1 MKRNL
6 LLILA
11 PALLLVFAYNAST
24 NTSGPGGGYSGAPG
38 ENTCNTSGCHN
49 GTLRTSGLKWS
60 KIRFVGAFSGN
71 GYIPDSTYTIT
82 ITYRESGRARYGF
95 QITCLTAA
103 NDPAGTF
110 TATNTRVQRATTSV
124 AGKTREYIQHTS
136 TGSSPVVSD
145 SVSWS
150 FSWKAPASNL
160 GTLKFYVSLNAANNN
175 GQSSGDS
182 IYTKSFTLAPS
193 TLLPVADATAD
204 VASSCT
210 GYKVQF
216 RGSGTNSPS
225 VYSWTFA
232 TGTPNNSS
240 SQNPS
245 VTYTS
250 AGTKLGILSVRNS
263 KGWSRPDTVRISV
276 LSSPS
281 AVIGGPNSVNIC
293 PGDSLRLTANTVAG
307 ATYFWPSLNRSAV
320 SVFVKDSGSYVVRV
334 TANNACTATSQPVKV
349 IWHPVSQAA
358 LSLSADSLCSSDVL
372 SLTASDVL
380 ADSFLFYRNGKL
392 LAVQKSNS
400 FNDVRPLNNAIYTVR
415 SKSANACLGPL
426 STAKS
431 VFVQERLSPPAPA
444 LSVQQSDRLGFVW
457 NRQGTALGIE
467 VSADSGKTW
476 KAADTDSSHLFTGL
490 QAASDYRFFFRSIN
504 PAPCGPTDT
513 AVVASTPGCGGRVI
527 TVQHADSV
535 CLGAETQVVIRGL
548 AGARYSTSLGG
559 TFSKDTIYTL
569 KPTATGLVRL
579 VVKDSFDLA
588 CPDFQR
594 SFTIRVDVPPALTVN
609 YDRNPEALCA
619 GDTLRYTVSSG
630 FASYLTR
637 INGNILGT
645 ETKTSLE
652 LLPSAA
658 KTGDSLMVS
667 GRLGAC
673 LVQAPAVKLV
683 YRALPNPR
691 FVANGVVAF
700 QFIPAD
706 TTLAKYSWDFG
717 DGNTSSA
724 KKPNHTYGAAWYNS
738 TVRAEL
744 RVADSIGCTS
754 NDTLR
759 IYVAGPDGV
768 LEASAAGIRVY
779 PIPAGKELLVQS
791 ERHALL
797 GASLNNMQGSVVRS
811 WNQKTALLR
820 MPLEGLKPGNY
831 VLLIRTEAGN
841 FYRSVVIAE

>member
-1 MKRNL
+1 
-6 LLILA
+6 
-11 PALLLVFAYNAST
+11 
-24 NTSGPGGGYSGAPG
+24 
-38 ENTCNTSGCHN
+38 
-49 GTLRTSGLKWS
+49 
-60 KIRFVGAFSGN
+60 
-71 GYIPDSTYTIT
+71 
-82 ITYRESGRARYGF
+82 
-95 QITCLTAA
+95 
-103 NDPAGTF
+103 
-110 TATNTRVQRATTSV
+110 
-124 AGKTREYIQHTS
+124 
-136 TGSSPVVSD
+136 
-145 SVSWS
+145 
-150 FSWKAPASNL
+150 
-160 GTLKFYVSLNAANNN
+160 
-175 GQSSGDS
+175 
-182 IYTKSFTLAPS
+182 
-193 TLLPVADATAD
+193 VADASAD

-225 VYSWTFA
+225 VYSWSFP

-276 LSSPS
+276 LTSPS

-307 ATYFWPSLNRSAV
+307 ATYFWPSLNRSGV

-349 IWHPVSQAA
+349 IWHPVSQAS
-358 LSLSADSLCSSDVL
+358 LSLSADSLCSNEA
-372 SLTASDVL
+372 LTITAIDAA
-380 ADSFLFYRNGKL
+380 ADSFLFSRNGSL
-392 LAVQKSNS
+392 LAVQKSNTFKDARP
-400 FNDVRPLNNAIYTVR
+400 FNGATYSVR
-415 SKSANACLGPL
+415 SKSSKGCLGPA
-426 STAKS
+426 SVTPP
-431 VFVQERLSPPAPA
+431 VFVQQRLAPVA
-444 LSVQQSDRLGFVW
+444 PVLKLLQSDRLGFTW
-457 NRQGTALGIE
+457 KRQVAALGIE

-476 KAADTDSSHLFTGL
+476 KAADTDSAHVFTGL

-504 PAPCGPTDT
+504 PAPCAASDT
-513 AVVASTPGCGGRVI
+513 ALSVSTPGCGGRVI
-527 TVQHADSV
+527 TVAHDDSV
-535 CLGAETQVVIRGL
+535 CLGGETKIIIRGL

-559 TFSKDTIYTL
+559 SFSKDTIYTL
-569 KPTATGLVRL
+569 KPTANLQVRV
-579 VVKDSFDLA
+579 VVKDSADLA

-594 SFTIRVDVPPALTVN
+594 SFTIRVDVPPAFSVN

-619 GDTLRYTVSSG
+619 GDTLRYMVSSG

-645 ETKTSLE
+645 ETKTRLE
-652 LLPSAA
+652 LLPSVA
-658 KTGDSLMVS
+658 KSGDSFMVA

-683 YRALPNPR
+683 YRALPNPS
-691 FVANGVVAF
+691 FVANGIVDF

-706 TTLAKYSWDFG
+706 TTLAKYFWDFG
-717 DGNTSSA
+717 DGNSSSA
-724 KKPNHTYGAAWYNS
+724 KKPNHTYGAAWYNR
-738 TVRAEL
+738 TVRTGL
-744 RVADSIGCTS
+744 RVSDSIGCTS
-754 NDTLR
+754 NDTLS

-768 LEASAAGIRVY
+768 LEANAAGIRVY
-779 PIPAGKELLVQS
+779 PIPAGKELVVQS

-797 GASLNNMQGSVVRS
+797 GVNLNNMQGSVVRS